1 MEKMNYSAVDIAN
14 RTIFI
19 YFFTDAP
26 DDLMPPPLNDSSS
39 SSSSSGYDDGMVMA
53 TAASAVINDNDIF
66 AMALDDDKYQLRH
79 SLLATIILR
88 FV

>member
-1 MEKMNYSAVDIAN
+1 MNYSAVDIAN

-26 DDLMPPPLNDSSS
+26 DDLMPPPLNDS
-39 SSSSSGYDDGMVMA
+39 VMA

-79 SLLATIILR
+79 SLLATIIMR
-88 FV
+88 FVKFN